1 MPETMR
7 AFARIAYSHSAAAM
21 DTTLSPRKLP
31 RQARSQATVD
41 ALLDA
46 TAQVLVERGYARLTT
61 NAVAERAGVS
71 IGSLYQYFPG
81 KDALLIALMRREK
94 ETFRADAHAAVA
106 QPDGAAAL
114 RHLIGAAVRQ
124 QLGRAEL
131 ARLLD
136 VEEEA
141 KPETRREVEGQSQFG
156 SLIRQILEK
165 PGLPPP
171 SDLGAAADDLAQ
183 LIRALTDAAGLRGET
198 DAAALESRLCAV
210 VFGYLGSAQM

>member
-1 MPETMR
+1 
-7 AFARIAYSHSAAAM
+7 
-21 DTTLSPRKLP
+21 
-31 RQARSQATVD
+31 
-41 ALLDA
+41 
-46 TAQVLVERGYARLTT
+46 
-61 NAVAERAGVS
+61 
-71 IGSLYQYFPG
+71 
-81 KDALLIALMRREK
+81 MRREK
-94 ETFRADAHAAVA
+94 ERFRDDAHAALA
-106 QPDGAAAL
+106 EPEGHAAL
-114 RHLIGAAVRQ
+114 RHLIRAAVRQ